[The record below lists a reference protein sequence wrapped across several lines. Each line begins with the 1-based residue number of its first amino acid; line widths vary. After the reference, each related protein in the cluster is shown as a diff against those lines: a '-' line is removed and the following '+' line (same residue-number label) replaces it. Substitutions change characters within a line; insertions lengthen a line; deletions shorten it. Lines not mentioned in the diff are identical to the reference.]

1 MRLLWCV
8 GVVNAV
14 YTGLIWSA
22 VLIGTTVRLLFGL
35 GRRAQITLDRQ
46 ARSPSVLVNLLR
58 HILLGRR
65 RRIATF
71 RRYTRLSILG
81 RIETRYTSY
90 STGVFQRSKS
100 LSLAKKISR

>member
-14 YTGLIWSA
+14 YYWIDMAA

-35 GRRAQITLDRQ
+35 SRQAQITLDRQ

-65 RRIATF
+65 CRIATL
-71 RRYTRLSILG
+71 RRYTRLSMLG

-90 STGVFQRSKS
+90 
-100 LSLAKKISR
+100 